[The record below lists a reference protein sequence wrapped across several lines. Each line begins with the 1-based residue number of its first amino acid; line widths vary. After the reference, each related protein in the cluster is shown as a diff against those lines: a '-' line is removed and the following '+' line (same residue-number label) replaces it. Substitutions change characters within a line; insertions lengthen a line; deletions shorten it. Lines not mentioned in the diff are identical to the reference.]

1 MDKEE
6 AKTFVASVILDIPQ
20 SKMKFTHRNFGTKFN
35 DWFAGVDV
43 DGSGTLDFEE
53 IFEFV
58 VGALGLDKLK
68 NTT

>member
-1 MDKEE
+1 
-6 AKTFVASVILDIPQ
+6 
-20 SKMKFTHRNFGTKFN
+20 MKFTHRNFGTKFN

-68 NTT
+68 NIT